1 MDRGLDMFWMV
12 ADEFTVNNTDIYDK
26 LRILDDED
34 WVLESVSRIE
44 LQEYMNNGLIIENA
58 SLNEGVW
65 SLEPIRVLKIG
76 TIYKIR
82 EDCLL
87 LLSSECLFVWLEGV
101 LHKIVFNRRSVKDFI
116 DGDYYVDCFVYKLN
130 YLVGIV
136 IRYGHGFD
144 DGWYEYE
151 IRIGSKL
158 NFASFFS
165 LIGSKDCKKCD
176 IIKTAVMM

>member
-12 ADEFTVNNTDIYDK
+12 ADEFTVNNKDMYNE

-34 WVLESVSRIE
+34 WILESVSRIE

-58 SLNEGVW
+58 SLKKGVW

-76 TIYKIR
+76 TIYEIR

-101 LHKIVFNRRSVKDFI
+101 LHKIVFNRHSVKDFI
-116 DGDYYVDCFVYKLN
+116 DDDYYVDCFVYKLN

-158 NFASFFS
+158 SFASF
-165 LIGSKDCKKCD
+165 L
-176 IIKTAVMM
+176 A